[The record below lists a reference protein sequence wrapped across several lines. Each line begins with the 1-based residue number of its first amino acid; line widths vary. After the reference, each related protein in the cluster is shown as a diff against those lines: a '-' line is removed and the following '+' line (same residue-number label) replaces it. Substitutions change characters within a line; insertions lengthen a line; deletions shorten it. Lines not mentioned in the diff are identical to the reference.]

1 MTLRSRYMLIQRV
14 DDEDDSVLLL
24 PAWPCR

>member
-1 MTLRSRYMLIQRV
+1 LRSRYMLIQRV